1 VENNESPE
9 LIEQRMRET
18 RNALTE
24 KVAMLE
30 EQVVDTVHSAT
41 SAVQNTV
48 ETVKD
53 TVDNVRTAMQETV
66 CTVKDTV
73 RQTFDVS
80 SHVREHPWGMVGG
93 AAAAGFL
100 TGLFAFGR
108 REESSSA
115 SGYRSY
121 ASAPPQSHAESYR
134 STPSTSSGPSWID
147 RLMERAGDELYKL
160 GESALNQALTALQQS
175 VHQNVPRLIEDV
187 QNRYLFGGQVQGQGN
202 GNEQGSRTNF
212 G

>member
-18 RNALTE
+18 RNSLTE

-30 EQVVDTVHSAT
+30 EQVVDTVQSAT

-53 TVDNVRTAMQETV
+53 TVENVRTAMQDTV

-73 RQTFDVS
+73 RQTFDIS
-80 SHVREHPWGMVGG
+80 GHVRAHPWAMVGG
-93 AAAAGFL
+93 ATAAGFL

-108 REESSSA
+108 RGESTDT
-115 SGYRSY
+115 GYRSY
-121 ASAPPQSHAESYR
+121 ASTPPSSAASFR
-134 STPSTSSGPSWID
+134 SASSTPSNPSWLD
-147 RLMERAGDELYKL
+147 RLLERAGDELYKL
-160 GESALNQALTALQQS
+160 GESALNQALTSLQQS

-187 QNRYLFGGQVQGQGN
+187 QNRYLFGAEQ
-202 GNEQGSRTNF
+202 QGSRAN
-212 G
+212 GGV